1 MKKERVKQHEM
12 DMCTGSIPKKMFL
25 FAVPVM
31 FSSILQLLFNA
42 ADVVVVGRFAGDN
55 SLAAVGSNA
64 VLISLITSLF
74 IGMSVGVSVTTGHFY
89 GAKQEADLNQTV
101 HTAILM
107 SLFSGIFMTVL
118 GVVGARQIL
127 IWMQTPD
134 EVMDLA
140 VLYLRIY
147 FLGMT
152 AMMVYNF
159 GAAILRAVGD
169 SKRPLYFLL
178 TAGIINVILN
188 MFFVIVLKMDVAG
201 VALGTVISQ
210 SISAFLIIYC
220 LLHEDS
226 SIRLVWKQ
234 LRIYPDKLQQILQVG
249 LPAGFEGFI
258 FALSCVVIQ
267 SAINSFGPVVVAG
280 SSAAA
285 NLENFVYYSM
295 NAFYQAAL
303 AFISQNVGAKSYFR
317 IRRILFTGLLYVVTT
332 GLIVGNLVVFF
343 GEPLLGLYS
352 PNPEVVAT
360 GMVRVRILA
369 RTYVICGMLDI
380 VVGTLRGLGYSVL
393 PTMVSL
399 VWICGI
405 RLTWLATV
413 FQMERF
419 HSDATVYC
427 SFPISWT
434 ITLSVHICCLL
445 WVHRRLRLKYQ
456 IVF

>member
-1 MKKERVKQHEM
+1 MKRERVKQHEM
-12 DMCTGSIPKKMFL
+12 DMCNGSIPKKML
-25 FAVPVM
+25 VFAWPVM

-64 VLISLITSLF
+64 ILISLITSLF

-89 GAKQEADLNQTV
+89 GARQETDLSQTV

-118 GVVGARQIL
+118 GIVGARQIL
-127 IWMQTPD
+127 VWMQTPD

-147 FLGMT
+147 FLGMI

-159 GAAILRAVGD
+159 GAAVLRAIGD
-169 SKRPLYFLL
+169 SRRPLYFLL
-178 TAGIINVILN
+178 TAGIINVVLN

-210 SISAFLIIYC
+210 SISAILVIYC
-220 LLHEDS
+220 LLHEES
-226 SIRLVWKQ
+226 SIRLDLGR
-234 LRIYPDKLQQILQVG
+234 LRIYPDKLRQILKVG
-249 LPAGFEGFI
+249 LPAGLEGFI

-295 NAFYQAAL
+295 YAFYQSAL
-303 AFISQNVGAKSYFR
+303 AFISQNVGAKNYFR
-317 IRRILFTGLLYVVTT
+317 IRRILFTGLLYVLVT
-332 GLIVGNLVVFF
+332 GLVVGNLMVFF
-343 GEPLLGLYS
+343 GEALLGLYS

-369 RTYVICGMLDI
+369 RTYVLCGMLDI
-380 VVGTLRGLGYSVL
+380 VVGTMRGLGYSVL
-393 PTMVSL
+393 PTIVSL
-399 VWICGI
+399 LWICGT
-405 RLTWLATV
+405 RLIWLATV
-413 FQMERF
+413 FQMDRF
-419 HSDATVYC
+419 HSAATVYC

-445 WVHRRLRLKYQ
+445 WVHRRLRTKYQ